1 MEINYSKITNV
12 NKGKGLKTK
21 DFKALLNKSYDSK
34 ISNHDDF
41 IVDKDL
47 SGKRVQVYHNPK
59 NNQVV
64 ISHRG
69 SQGIHDWINNIRV
82 GLFNDKSSNRFK
94 HSKNIQQQA
103 YNKYGLDNK
112 YVTIGHSLGSNI
124 AKTVSK
130 PNDEVIG
137 YNGYTTLYDKPKN
150 NQYDIRT
157 NNDVASFLLK
167 NNPNLKSF
175 KSDTNDLIDTH
186 GINKLDKFNDEMVG
200 KINNG
205 KGLKNKKLI
214 STKNI

>member
-1 MEINYSKITNV
+1 MEINYSKITS
-12 NKGKGLKTK
+12 GKGLKTK
-21 DFKALLNKSYDSK
+21 DFKALLTKSYDSK

-41 IVDKDL
+41 IVDKSL

-94 HSKNIQQQA
+94 HADKIQKEA
-103 YNKYGLDNK
+103 YNKYGLDKN
-112 YVTIGHSLGSNI
+112 YTTIGHSLGSNI

-130 PNDEVIG
+130 NTDEVIG
-137 YNGYTTLYDKPKN
+137 YNGYTTLYDKTKN

-157 NNDVASFLLK
+157 NNDIASFLLK
-167 NNPNLKSF
+167 QNPNLKSF
-175 KSDTNDLIDTH
+175 KSDTNDLINTH

-200 KINNG
+200 K
-205 KGLKNKKLI
+205 GLKSKKLI

>member
-41 IVDKDL
+41 IVDKEL

-69 SQGIHDWINNIRV
+69 TNDINDWINNIRV
-82 GLFNDKSSNRFK
+82 GLFNDKSSNRYK
-94 HSKNIQQQA
+94 HAEKIQKEA
-103 YNKYGLDNK
+103 YNKYGLDKN
-112 YVTIGHSLGSNI
+112 YTTIGHSLGANI

-130 PNDEVIG
+130 PNDEVIA
-137 YNGYTTLYDKPKN
+137 YNGYTTPYDVNKN
-150 NQYDIRT
+150 KTNQYDIRT
-157 NNDVASFLLK
+157 NTDIVSYLLK
-167 NNPNLKSF
+167 PN
-175 KSDTNDLIDTH
+175 
-186 GINKLDKFNDEMVG
+186 DKY
-200 KINNG
+200 
-205 KGLKNKKLI
+205 
-214 STKNI
+214 SQCQ